1 LNRTAR
7 RLRWALGLVGVVVI
21 LLVAHT
27 GYEALNARK
36 AFVAV
41 EADLATLKESL
52 SDGDIAAAESAV
64 TALQQHADSAVD
76 NTQGPGWWLTEKIPG
91 VGRNVEA
98 IRTVA
103 GVTQRLAYDAFP
115 GLVDVSGTLTP
126 QALRPKGG
134 RIPLARIAAVAPAI
148 VSADEVVQDET
159 RRIEAIHWERLAPAL
174 GNAVRRV
181 QVSMAEAA
189 SVTGAASRA
198 VQLAPAMLGDDG
210 ARRYLLVFQNN
221 AELRS
226 LGGIGGAFAV
236 LTAKDGKLSLD
247 KQGDATTIGA
257 FDRPILPLSKE
268 ERALFGDILGR
279 YPQNVTQIPDFPRA
293 AELASAMWARKTG
306 LQFDGVI
313 ATDPVALSYLLRGTG
328 AIDTPG
334 GGVLTADNAVDLLL
348 SRVYLEIADPAQQNE
363 YFATVAARVFDA
375 VSNGQG
381 DARGV
386 MEGLSRAATEG
397 RLLIWARRPDEQNLL
412 DPTRVGG
419 ALEQHVE
426 SRAPTVGVYFNEST
440 ATKLNYFLEY
450 ETSLDAVDCVSAV
463 QTIRATVKLRSL
475 VPKDVSLF
483 PDYVVGSGRGLAPR
497 GHMLVTLYFYAPLG
511 GSIQSVRVGD
521 DDMTLRL
528 LEHEGHQVT
537 TLTVAVAP
545 GQQRDVVVELLT
557 GDGQTGDPHLITT
570 PGARGDGVGSVGLTA
585 CRSGR

>member
-7 RLRWALGLVGVVVI
+7 RLRWALGLIGVSVI
-21 LLVAHT
+21 LLVAYT

-36 AFVAV
+36 AFVAIQ
-41 EADLATLKESL
+41 ADLGSLKESL
-52 SDGDIAAAESAV
+52 SDGDVASAESALSR
-64 TALQQHADSAVD
+64 LQQHADDAVD
-76 NTQGPGWWLTEKIPG
+76 NTRGPGWWLTEKIPG
-91 VGRNVEA
+91 VGRNVSA
-98 IRTVA
+98 IRTVSA
-103 GVTQRLAYDAFP
+103 VTQRLAYDAFP

-134 RIPLARIAAVAPAI
+134 RIPLARIAGVAPEVVA
-148 VSADEVVQDET
+148 ADEVVQAET
-159 RRIEAIHWERLAPAL
+159 RRIQAIHWERLAPAL
-174 GNAVRRV
+174 GNAVHRV
-181 QVSMAEAA
+181 QLGMEEAA
-189 SVTGAASRA
+189 SITGAASRA
-198 VQLAPAMLGDDG
+198 VQLAPAMLGGDG

-247 KQGDATTIGA
+247 RQGDATTIGA
-257 FDRPILPLSKE
+257 LDRPVLPLSQE

-293 AELASAMWARKTG
+293 AEIVSAMWARKTG
-306 LQFDGVI
+306 LTFDGVI

-328 AIDTPG
+328 AVNTPG
-334 GGVLTADNAVDLLL
+334 GGVLTAENAVDLLL
-348 SRVYLEIADPAQQNE
+348 SRVYLQIADPAAQNDF
-363 YFATVAARVFDA
+363 FATVAARVFDA

-397 RLLIWARRPDEQNLL
+397 RLLIWARRPDEQSLL

-419 ALEQHVE
+419 ALAQDAGTRV
-426 SRAPTVGVYFNEST
+426 PTVGVYLNEST
-440 ATKLNYFLEY
+440 ASKLNYFLDY

-463 QTIRATVKLRSL
+463 QSLRATVKLHSL

-483 PDYVVGSGRGLAPR
+483 PDYVVGTGQGLAPR
-497 GHMLVTLYFYAPLG
+497 GHMLVTLYFYAPQG
-511 GSIQSVRVGD
+511 GSIEAVRVGE
-521 DDMTLRL
+521 DDMTLQL
-528 LEHEGHQVT
+528 QEHVGHQVT

-545 GQQRDVVVELLT
+545 GQQREIVVDLLT
-557 GDGQTGDPHLITT
+557 GEGHTGDPRLITT